1 MQIPVPR
8 RFVTDLTDT
17 ENVEQVFIAN
27 EKQLRTNRNG
37 NLYLQVR
44 LSDRT
49 GSITAMLWNAQQK
62 QFDSFENGDYIT
74 VQGTAQLYN
83 GNMQILA
90 KKIDLCRDTDIDES
104 DFITLSTGEVDKMVG
119 RVGEILRSMED
130 ADLRN
135 LADCFLTDEAFI
147 EQFRSAPAGVKNHHA
162 YKGGLLEHV
171 LSLMEVCLVVGP
183 KYPAVNLDLLL
194 IGAFLHDVGKIHELT
209 YKADLGYSTSGQLLG
224 HLVQGVAIIDKKI
237 AEVEAQTGT
246 SFPEDL
252 SNRVRHM
259 IVSHHGSHEFGSPK
273 VPMTLEAITL
283 HFLDSLDARIQNVM
297 KLIEEDANKASPWT
311 VYHPSLGR
319 KILK

>member
-17 ENVEQVFIAN
+17 ENVDQIFIAN

-37 NLYLQVR
+37 NLYIQVR

-49 GSITAMLWNAQQK
+49 GSITAMLWNAQQN
-62 QFDSFENGDYIT
+62 QFDSFQNGDYIK
-74 VQGTAQLYN
+74 VQ
-83 GNMQILA
+83 
-90 KKIDLCRDTDIDES
+90 
-104 DFITLSTGEVDKMVG
+104 EVDKMIG
-119 RVGEILRSMED
+119 RVGEILRGMESS
-130 ADLRN
+130 DLRN

-209 YKADLGYSTSGQLLG
+209 YRADLGYSQSGQLLG
-224 HLVQGVAIIDKKI
+224 HLVQGVSIVEKKI
-237 AEVEAQTGT
+237 AEVEAQTGE
-246 SFPEDL
+246 SFPADL
-252 SNRVRHM
+252 SDRVRHM
-259 IVSHHGSHEFGSPK
+259 VVSHHGSYEFGSPK
-273 VPMTLEAITL
+273 LPMTLEAITL
-283 HFLDSLDARIQNVM
+283 HYLDSLDARIQNVM
-297 KLIEEDANKASPWT
+297 KLIEEDANKDNPWT

>member
-17 ENVEQVFIAN
+17 ENVDQIFIAN

-37 NLYLQVR
+37 NLYIQVR

-49 GSITAMLWNAQQK
+49 GSITAMLWNAQQN
-62 QFDSFENGDYIT
+62 QFDSFQNGDYIK

-83 GNMQILA
+83 GNMQVLA
-90 KKIDLCRDTDIDES
+90 KKIELCRDTDIDES
-104 DFITLSTGEVDKMVG
+104 DFITLSTGEVDKMIG
-119 RVGEILRSMED
+119 RVGEILRGMESS
-130 ADLRN
+130 DLRN

-209 YKADLGYSTSGQLLG
+209 CLLYTSPSPR
-224 HLVQGVAIIDKKI
+224 DKR
-237 AEVEAQTGT
+237 Q
-246 SFPEDL
+246 P
-252 SNRVRHM
+252 RM
-259 IVSHHGSHEFGSPK
+259 
-273 VPMTLEAITL
+273 
-283 HFLDSLDARIQNVM
+283 
-297 KLIEEDANKASPWT
+297 
-311 VYHPSLGR
+311 PSSA
-319 KILK
+319 

>member
-135 LADCFLTDEAFI
+135 LTDCFLTDVAFI
-147 EQFRSAPAGVKNHHA
+147 EQFPSAPAGVKNHHA
-162 YKGGLLEHV
+162 YNCLL
-171 LSLMEVCLVVGP
+171 
-183 KYPAVNLDLLL
+183 Y
-194 IGAFLHDVGKIHELT
+194 
-209 YKADLGYSTSGQLLG
+209 TS
-224 HLVQGVAIIDKKI
+224 
-237 AEVEAQTGT
+237 
-246 SFPEDL
+246 P
-252 SNRVRHM
+252 
-259 IVSHHGSHEFGSPK
+259 SPR
-273 VPMTLEAITL
+273 
-283 HFLDSLDARIQNVM
+283 D
-297 KLIEEDANKASPWT
+297 
-311 VYHPSLGR
+311 
-319 KILK
+319 

>member
-17 ENVEQVFIAN
+17 ENVDQVFIAN

-183 KYPAVNLDLLL
+183 KYPACLLYTSPSPRDL
-194 IGAFLHDVGKIHELT
+194 
-209 YKADLGYSTSGQLLG
+209 STS
-224 HLVQGVAIIDKKI
+224 
-237 AEVEAQTGT
+237 
-246 SFPEDL
+246 
-252 SNRVRHM
+252 RM
-259 IVSHHGSHEFGSPK
+259 
-273 VPMTLEAITL
+273 
-283 HFLDSLDARIQNVM
+283 
-297 KLIEEDANKASPWT
+297 
-311 VYHPSLGR
+311 PSSA
-319 KILK
+319 

>member
-1 MQIPVPR
+1 
-8 RFVTDLTDT
+8 
-17 ENVEQVFIAN
+17 
-27 EKQLRTNRNG
+27 
-37 NLYLQVR
+37 
-44 LSDRT
+44 
-49 GSITAMLWNAQQK
+49 MLWNAQQK

-90 KKIDLCRDTDIDES
+90 KKIDTCRDAGIDES

-119 RVGEILRSMED
+119 RVGEILRSMEN

-209 YKADLGYSTSGQLLG
+209 YKADLGYSDLGYSTSGQLLG
-224 HLVQGVAIIDKKI
+224 HLVQGVSIVDKKI

-246 SFPEDL
+246 DFPEDL
-252 SNRVRHM
+252 GNRVRHM

-273 VPMTLEAITL
+273 KTPTKPA
-283 HFLDSLDARIQNVM
+283 
-297 KLIEEDANKASPWT
+297 
-311 VYHPSLGR
+311 LGR
-319 KILK
+319 FTIRAWAERF